1 MTLLV
6 LVVVLALAALGLT
19 LAPLLGRRVRGQVG
33 EGNQVGNGSTV
44 PDPDAPERSRLEAEQ
59 AALSAELIALPEGVH
74 KPELENRAAR
84 VLRALD
90 ALPPA
95 PGQRPSPALG
105 ALGVLI
111 ALTVVA
117 VGAVSFV
124 PRWQLAA
131 LNGPEGLAV
140 QSALSLPGLQR
151 TALGSRSQ
159 SAYLAWGDAAFTSSR
174 YDQASQAY
182 AGALK
187 LDPKQPRAL
196 RRLGI
201 MLLTGQ
207 GGMALS
213 DQKQASQAF
222 LLVRTAAQLAPQDPE
237 SQLLLGYALNTF
249 GQGNLALAALERYRN
264 LAPQGREADD
274 LIATLQASRDRADPG
289 ARVYAANC
297 ASCHGAAGFGGLG
310 PNLHESRLS
319 RAALKAVILNGK
331 GSMPAYP
338 QIKGAELDA
347 LLTRLE
353 RWEK

>member
-1 MTLLV
+1 M
-6 LVVVLALAALGLT
+6 G
-19 LAPLLGRRVRGQVG
+19 
-33 EGNQVGNGSTV
+33 
-44 PDPDAPERSRLEAEQ
+44 
-59 AALSAELIALPEGVH
+59 ALSFL
-74 KPELENRAAR
+74 
-84 VLRALD
+84 
-90 ALPPA
+90 
-95 PGQRPSPALG
+95 
-105 ALGVLI
+105 
-111 ALTVVA
+111 
-117 VGAVSFV
+117 

-131 LNGPEGLAV
+131 LDGAERSAV
-140 QSALSLPGLQR
+140 QSVLSLPGLK
-151 TALGSRSQ
+151 Q
-159 SAYLAWGDAAFTSSR
+159 SAQSAGTKGAYLAWGDAAFTSGR

-182 AGALK
+182 AGALR

-207 GGMALS
+207 GGPAPS

-237 SQLLLGYALNTF
+237 SQLLLGYALNSF
-249 GQGNLALAALERYRN
+249 GQGNLALAALERYRS
-264 LAPQGREADD
+264 LFPQGREADD
-274 LIATLQASRDRADPG
+274 LIATLQASRDRSDPG

-319 RAALKAVILNGK
+319 RAALKAIILNGK

-338 QIKGAELDA
+338 NIKGAELEA

-353 RWEK
+353 RWQQ